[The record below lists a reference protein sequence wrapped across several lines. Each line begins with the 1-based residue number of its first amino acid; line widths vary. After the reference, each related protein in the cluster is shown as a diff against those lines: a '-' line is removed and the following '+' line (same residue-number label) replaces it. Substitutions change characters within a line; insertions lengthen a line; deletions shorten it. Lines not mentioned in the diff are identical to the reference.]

1 MSIAALQFITDLMQG
16 MGIPYSF
23 MRWETQPPEDY
34 YAVGEY
40 IESSSLTR
48 EESGRQD
55 STFILRLFTSKS
67 WMNLEQAKAKIE
79 NAVPV
84 TAILPDGTGI
94 AVFYESGMVVPTG
107 DMKLKSM
114 KIDLTIQEWKVK

>member
-1 MSIAALQFITDLMQG
+1 MSIAALQFMKDLMQG
-16 MGIPYSF
+16 MGVPYSF
-23 MRWETQPPEDY
+23 MRWEEKPPDDY
-34 YAVGEY
+34 YTVGEY
-40 IESSSLTR
+40 IESPSLTR

-55 STFILRLFTSKS
+55 STFILRLFTRGS
-67 WMNLEQAKAKIE
+67 WLRLEQAKAKIE
-79 NAVPV
+79 SAVPV

-107 DMKLKSM
+107 DMQLKSM